1 MQTHGATLEA
11 LEIVYWKCL
20 FPLTMN
26 LRQESLE
33 RLGSTMSGE
42 PNNEVSADKITE
54 LKVLNNNSWTP
65 EVIIHPDLF

>member
-1 MQTHGATLEA
+1 
-11 LEIVYWKCL
+11 
-20 FPLTMN
+20 MN

-54 LKVLNNNSWTP
+54 VKVLNNNS
-65 EVIIHPDLF
+65 